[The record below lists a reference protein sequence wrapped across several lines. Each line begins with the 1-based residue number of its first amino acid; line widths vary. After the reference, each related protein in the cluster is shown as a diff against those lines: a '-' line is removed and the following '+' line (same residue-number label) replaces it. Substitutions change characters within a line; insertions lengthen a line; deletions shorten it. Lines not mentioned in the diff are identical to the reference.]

1 MIIERTESAMG
12 YKETYTRWLN
22 SPAVDEQT
30 KAELKAI
37 SNDEKEIEERFYREL
52 EFGTAGMRGIIGAGT
67 NRINVYNVR
76 RASMGVAKYV
86 NDEGA
91 DAANAGVLIGY
102 DTRNFSRIFAEET
115 AKVLTA
121 NGVKV
126 YLFPIVHSV
135 PEVSFGIRELKCAA
149 GVMIT
154 ASHNPKEYNGYK
166 VYGPDGGQL
175 PPEAAD
181 VVVKAIDS
189 YDVFDDVKFITLDEA
204 KAKGLLEIPGK
215 ELDDKFIAAVMKQQ
229 LNPEAVKEVA
239 DTFKIIYT
247 PFHGTGSR
255 PVQTVLKKIGFKN
268 LIVVKEQ
275 DNEDGNFP
283 TVKSPNPENKEGF
296 TIAIELAKQNDV
308 DVIIG
313 TDPDCDRVG
322 IVVRDAEGIYR
333 TLTGNQTGALLVD
346 YVLRSRKEKGT
357 LPENG
362 VVIKTIVT
370 TELAAAIAESYGMEI
385 MNVLTGF
392 KYIGEKMTE
401 FANTGNHTYLIG
413 FEESYGYLVGD
424 HARDKDGVVAS
435 MLIAEM
441 AAYYKTKGKSL
452 YEALQDIYKKYGYYA
467 EKTVSV
473 TMPGKDGMEKMS
485 SMLVDLRENPP
496 VKIGGMNVVLYTD
509 YQSQTIKDA
518 RGGVSPLKGLPKANV
533 LKYNLSDDK
542 SYFMIRPSGTEPK
555 IKIYLGT
562 FADNMSSAETTIET
576 ILESVKERLNA

>member
-1 MIIERTESAMG
+1 MDFKKIYE
-12 YKETYTRWLN
+12 RWLN
-22 SPAVDEQT
+22 SPAVDEET
-30 KAELKAI
+30 KAELKSI
-37 SNDEKEIEERFYREL
+37 SDNEKEIEERFYREL
-52 EFGTAGMRGIIGAGT
+52 EFGTAGMRGILGAGT
-67 NRINVYNVR
+67 NRMNVYNVR

-86 NDEGA
+86 NDEGE
-91 DAANAGVLIGY
+91 DAARAGVLIGY
-102 DTRNFSRIFAEET
+102 DTRHCSRLFAEET
-115 AKVLTA
+115 AKVLAA
-121 NGVKV
+121 NGVKA

-135 PEVSFGIRELKCAA
+135 PEVSFGIRELKTAA

-181 VVVKAIDS
+181 VVIKAIDS
-189 YDVFDDVKFITLDEA
+189 YDIFDDVKYISLDEA
-204 KAKGLLEIPGK
+204 KEKGLLVIPDK
-215 ELDDKFIAAVMKQQ
+215 ALDEKFIDTVIEQQ

-239 DTFKIIYT
+239 DTFKLIYT

-255 PVQTVLKKIGFKN
+255 PVQAVLKKIGFKN
-268 LIVVKEQ
+268 LLVVKEQ
-275 DNEDGNFP
+275 DTEDGDFP

-296 TIAIELAKQNDV
+296 TIAIEMAKANDV

-322 IVVRDAEGIYR
+322 IVVRDAEGVYR

-346 YVLRSRKEKGT
+346 YILRSRKEKGT

-370 TELAAAIAESYGMEI
+370 TELAAAIAKSYGIEV

-401 FANTGNHTYLIG
+401 FAKTGSHTYLIG
-413 FEESYGYLVGD
+413 FEESYGYLVGT

-452 YEALQDIYKKYGYYA
+452 YEALQDIYKKYGYYV
-467 EKTVSV
+467 EKTVSF
-473 TMPGKDGMEKMS
+473 TMPGKDGMEKMAS
-485 SMLVDLRENPP
+485 ILSGLRKNPP
-496 VKIGGMNVVLYTD
+496 KCINGLDVTLYTD
-509 YQSQTIKDA
+509 YETQKITDKD
-518 RGGVSPLKGLPKANV
+518 GNESELSGLPKSNV
-533 LKYNLSDDK
+533 LKYNLADGK
-542 SYFMIRPSGTEPK
+542 SYFIVRPSGTEPK
-555 IKIYLGT
+555 IKVYLGT
-562 FADNMSSAETTIET
+562 SADNFEKAESTIENMLSDVKDNMSIE
-576 ILESVKERLNA
+576 

>member
-1 MIIERTESAMG
+1 MG
-12 YKETYTRWLN
+12 YKETYERWLT
-22 SPAVDEQT
+22 SAVVDEDT
-30 KAELKAI
+30 KAELRAI
-37 SNDEKEIEERFYREL
+37 SDDEKEIEERFYREL
-52 EFGTAGMRGIIGAGT
+52 EFGTAGMRGILGAGT
-67 NRINVYNVR
+67 NRMNVYNVR

-91 DAANAGVLIGY
+91 DAARAGVLIGY
-102 DTRNFSRIFAEET
+102 DTRNFSRVFAEET
-115 AKVLTA
+115 AKVLAA
-121 NGVKV
+121 NGVKAF
-126 YLFPIVHSV
+126 LFPIVHSV
-135 PEVSFGIRELKCAA
+135 PEVSFGIRELGCAA

-175 PPEAAD
+175 PPDAAD
-181 VVVKAIDS
+181 VVVAAIES
-189 YDVFDDVKFITLDEA
+189 YDVFDDVKYISLDEA
-204 KAKGLLEIPGK
+204 KDKGLLEIPGT
-215 ELDDKFIAAVMKQQ
+215 ELDEKFIETVMTQQ

-239 DTFKIIYT
+239 DSFKLIYT

-255 PVQTVLKKIGFKN
+255 PVQAVLRKIGFKN
-268 LIVVKEQ
+268 LLVVKEQ
-275 DNEDGNFP
+275 DTEDGNFP

-296 TIAIELAKQNDV
+296 TIAIQMAKENDV

-322 IVVRDAEGIYR
+322 IVVRDAEGVYR

-346 YVLRSRKEKGT
+346 YILRSKKEQGT

-370 TELAAAIAESYGMEI
+370 TELAAAIAESYGIEV

-401 FANTGNHTYLIG
+401 FANTGSHTYLIG
-413 FEESYGYLVGD
+413 FEESYGYLVGN

-441 AAYYKTKGKSL
+441 AAYYKTKGMSL
-452 YEALQDIYKKYGYYA
+452 YEALQDIYKRYGYYA
-467 EKTVSV
+467 EKTVSF
-473 TMPGKDGMEKMS
+473 TMPGKDGMEKMAA
-485 SMLVDLRENPP
+485 MLADLRENPP
-496 VKIGGMNVVLYTD
+496 VKVGGLNVVLYTD
-509 YQSQTIKDA
+509 YQTQTIKDTN
-518 RGGVSPLKGLPKANV
+518 GGVRPLKGLPKSNV

-542 SYFMIRPSGTEPK
+542 SYFIVRPSGTEPK
-555 IKIYLGT
+555 IKVYLGT
-562 FADNMSSAETTIET
+562 FADSFESAEAIIEN
-576 ILESVKERLNA
+576 ILHGVKKQLEIE

>member
-1 MIIERTESAMG
+1 ME
-12 YKETYTRWLN
+12 YKEAYKRWL
-22 SPAVDEQT
+22 SSDAVDENT
-30 KAELKAI
+30 REELRGI
-37 SNDEKEIEERFYREL
+37 SEDEKEIEERFYREL
-52 EFGTAGMRGIIGAGT
+52 EFGTAGMRGILGAGT
-67 NRINVYNVR
+67 NRMNVYNVR

-86 NDEGA
+86 NDEGVK
-91 DAANAGVLIGY
+91 AAKAGVLIGY

-115 AKVLTA
+115 AKVLAA
-121 NGVKV
+121 NGVKA

-135 PEVSFGIRELKCAA
+135 PEVSFGIRELGCAA

-175 PPEAAD
+175 PPDAAD
-181 VVVKAIDS
+181 VVVKAIKS
-189 YDVFDDVKFITLDEA
+189 YDIFDDVKFISLDDA
-204 KAKGLLEIPGK
+204 KAEGLLEIPGE
-215 ELDDKFIAAVMKQQ
+215 ELDEKFINTVMKQQ
-229 LNPEAVKEVA
+229 LNPEAVREVA
-239 DTFKIIYT
+239 DSFKLIYT

-255 PVQTVLKKIGFKN
+255 PVQAVLKKMGFKN

-275 DNEDGNFP
+275 DTEDGNFP
-283 TVKSPNPENKEGF
+283 TVESPNPENKEGF
-296 TIAIELAKQNDV
+296 TIAIKMAQENDV

-322 IVVRDAEGIYR
+322 IVVRDADGVYR

-346 YVLRSRKEKGT
+346 YILRSKKEKGT

-370 TELAAAIAESYGMEI
+370 TELAAAIAESYGIEV

-401 FANTGNHTYLIG
+401 FAKTGSHTYLIG

-441 AAYYKTKGKSL
+441 AAYYKTKGMSL
-452 YEALQDIYKKYGYYA
+452 YEALQDIYRKYGYYV
-467 EKTVSV
+467 EKTVSF

-485 SMLVDLRENPP
+485 SMLADLRKNPP
-496 VKIGGMNVVLYTD
+496 SRVGGLDVSVYTD
-509 YQSQTIKDA
+509 YQAQTVKDTH
-518 RGGVSPLKGLPKANV
+518 GGVRPLTGLPKSNV

-542 SYFMIRPSGTEPK
+542 SYFIVRPSGTEPK
-555 IKIYLGT
+555 IKVYLGT
-562 FADNMSSAETTIET
+562 FADSFESAEAIIEN
-576 ILESVKERLNA
+576 ILEGVKNQLEID

>member
-1 MIIERTESAMG
+1 MDFKKIYE
-12 YKETYTRWLN
+12 RWLN
-22 SPAVDEQT
+22 SPAVDEET
-30 KAELKAI
+30 KAELKSI
-37 SNDEKEIEERFYREL
+37 SDNEKEIEERFYREL
-52 EFGTAGMRGIIGAGT
+52 EFGTAGMRGILGAGT
-67 NRINVYNVR
+67 NRMNVYNVR

-91 DAANAGVLIGY
+91 DAADAGVLIGY
-102 DTRNFSRIFAEET
+102 DTRHCSRLFAEET
-115 AKVLTA
+115 AKVLAA
-121 NGVKV
+121 NGVKA

-135 PEVSFGIRELKCAA
+135 PEVSFGIRELKTAA

-181 VVVKAIDS
+181 VVIKAIDS
-189 YDVFDDVKFITLDEA
+189 YDIFDDVKYISLDEA
-204 KAKGLLEIPGK
+204 KEKGLLVIPDK
-215 ELDDKFIAAVMKQQ
+215 ALDEKFIDTVIEQQ

-239 DTFKIIYT
+239 DTFKLIYT

-255 PVQTVLKKIGFKN
+255 PVQAVLKKIGFKN
-268 LIVVKEQ
+268 LLVVKEQ
-275 DNEDGNFP
+275 DTEDGDFP

-296 TIAIELAKQNDV
+296 TIAIEMAKANDV

-322 IVVRDAEGIYR
+322 IVVRDAEGVYR

-346 YVLRSRKEKGT
+346 YILRSRKEKGT

-370 TELAAAIAESYGMEI
+370 TELAAAIAKSYGIEV

-401 FANTGNHTYLIG
+401 FAKTGSHTYLIG
-413 FEESYGYLVGD
+413 FEESYGYLVGT

-452 YEALQDIYKKYGYYA
+452 YEALQDIYKKYGYYV
-467 EKTVSV
+467 EKTVSF
-473 TMPGKDGMEKMS
+473 TMPGKDGMEKMAS
-485 SMLVDLRENPP
+485 ILSGLRTNPP
-496 VKIGGMNVVLYTD
+496 KHINGLDVTLYTD
-509 YQSQTIKDA
+509 YETQKITDKD
-518 RGGVSPLKGLPKANV
+518 GNESKLSGLPKSNV
-533 LKYNLSDDK
+533 LKYNLADDK
-542 SYFMIRPSGTEPK
+542 SYFIVRPSGTEPK
-555 IKIYLGT
+555 IKVYLGT
-562 FADNMSSAETTIET
+562 SADNFEKAESTIENM
-576 ILESVKERLNA
+576 LSDVKDNMGIE